1 MTADVLITGGGGM
14 LARALVNAFAATE
27 HRVVAPTHA
36 ELDVTDA
43 GAVRSTL
50 ESLRPR
56 IVIQCAAYTRVDDAE
71 DDEATAMCVNA
82 TGTEIV
88 AEAAHRIG
96 AQLVYPS
103 TDYVF
108 DGGATTPYATDAVVN
123 PINAYGRTKAA
134 GERVA
139 AAADNFVI
147 VRMSWL
153 YGRGGRNFVRTIRD
167 RLQKGLATAVVGDQT
182 GRPTWTE
189 TAAARLVSLLAS
201 RPEPGIYHSGSNGEA
216 TWFEVAD
223 HIAGTLGASHLVRQ
237 CTTSEFGAKAARPCY
252 SVLDCSSVNR
262 ILGAAPHWRED
273 LDAALGAE
281 SL

>member
-14 LARALVNAFAATE
+14 LASALVNAFAATE
-27 HRVVAPTHA
+27 HRVVALTHT

-43 GAVRSTL
+43 AAVVSAV
-50 ESLRPR
+50 EAMRPR
-56 IVIQCAAYTRVDDAE
+56 TVIQCAAYTRVDDAE
-71 DDEATAMCVNA
+71 DDEATAMRVNA
-82 TGTEIV
+82 IGTEIV
-88 AEAAHRIG
+88 AEAARRVG

-108 DGGATTPYATDAVVN
+108 DGRATTPYATDAAVN

-134 GERVA
+134 GERA
-139 AAADNFVI
+139 AVTAGNYLI

-167 RLQKGLATAVVGDQT
+167 RLQKGLPTTVVDDQT

-189 TAAARLVSLLAS
+189 AAAPRLVALVAS
-201 RPEPGIYHSGSNGEA
+201 DPEPGIYHIGSSGEA
-216 TWFEVAD
+216 TWFDVAE
-223 HIAGTLGASHLVRQ
+223 HIAGALGASHLVRR
-237 CTTSEFGAKAARPCY
+237 CSTSEIGAKAPRPRY
-252 SVLDCSSVNR
+252 SVLDCTSVDR
-262 ILGAAPHWRED
+262 LIGAAAHWRAD

-281 SL
+281 SF